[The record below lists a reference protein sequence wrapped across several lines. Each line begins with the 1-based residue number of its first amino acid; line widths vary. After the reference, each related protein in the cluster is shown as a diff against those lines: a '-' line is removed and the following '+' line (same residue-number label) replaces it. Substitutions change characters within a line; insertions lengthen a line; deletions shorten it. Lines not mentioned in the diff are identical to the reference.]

1 MDLQV
6 IRARECSFTLLTTVL
21 LISCIN
27 EQNTKTLTA
36 RTHVASDTLNMLPLL
51 RKILKS
57 DYCVF
62 SYLILEL
69 EFHN

>member
-36 RTHVASDTLNMLPLL
+36 RTHVASDKLNMLLLL

-62 SYLILEL
+62 SYFILE
-69 EFHN
+69 